1 MEMHPD
7 DSFHPP
13 TSEDPYWTETCWF
26 TFAVPERGISAQLYP
41 FFRPN
46 LKIAAGA
53 AFIWDASGSQ
63 PWNCLYG
70 KNFWHL
76 PMPEGDLADFEL
88 ANGIRYRCLAPLSKY
103 KLDYLDPDA
112 GDVAM
117 DLTFEAICTPNYL
130 AGGHLDQ
137 PGRYT
142 GSLRIGDETIPVDAF
157 GMRDRSWGV
166 RSQFGPGLHNP
177 GPDHGGYTYATASER
192 DAFHCISMDAGEGCV
207 VIHGFLLRD
216 GEYAKLA
223 SGRRE
228 VLERRDGHPMRVRV
242 EARDELGRELVAEG
256 ECHNALGVHLNPNLF
271 TWNCLTRW
279 SWGSIEAWGEDHD
292 NWSARAIGRFI
303 RSSG

>member
-7 DSFHPP
+7 DRFHPP
-13 TSEDPYWTETCWF
+13 TSDDPYWTETCWF
-26 TFAVPERGISAQLYP
+26 TFAVPERGISGQLYP

-46 LKIAAGA
+46 LGISAGA
-53 AFIWDASGSQ
+53 AFIWDDSGSQ

-76 PMPEGDLADFEL
+76 PMPEGDLTDFEL
-88 ANGIRYRCLAPLSKY
+88 ANGIRYRCLTPLSKY

-112 GDVAM
+112 GDVAV
-117 DLTFEAICTPNYL
+117 DLTFEAICEPNYL

-142 GSLRIGDETIPVDAF
+142 GTLRLGDETIPVDAF

-166 RSQFGPGLHNP
+166 RSQFGSGLHNP

-192 DAFHCISMDAGEGCV
+192 DAFHCITMDAGEGCV

-223 SGRRE
+223 SGRRD
-228 VLERRDGHPMRVRV
+228 VLERRDGHPTRVRV
-242 EARDELGRELVAEG
+242 EARDELGRDLVAEG
-256 ECHNALGVHLNPNLF
+256 ECQNALGVHLNPNLF

-292 NWSARAIGRFI
+292 NWSARAIRRFI
-303 RSSG
+303 RSGG